1 MQGDVRKEK
10 KKDCYGQ
17 TEAICLLQHISPG
30 TPQVYQAFVAQ
41 HVHLQK
47 HKEEAALGF
56 VYEKRKM
63 GTFFSTSSILQFLI
77 SEGR

>member
-1 MQGDVRKEK
+1 MARRKLYVS
-10 KKDCYGQ
+10 CNIYHLG
-17 TEAICLLQHISPG
+17 P
-30 TPQVYQAFVAQ
+30 PQVYQAFVAQ